1 MHTIYFLEQMHALK
15 LDQMHTM
22 LLEQMNDLCL
32 EQMLGSLHHPYRF
45 RVLSVAQNV
54 CQFFWG
60 RRKYILEYILKLN

>member
-32 EQMLGSLHHPYRF
+32 EQMLGSRLD
-45 RVLSVAQNV
+45 VVAAPIYWDLTASQSESWGS
-54 CQFFWG
+54 FF
-60 RRKYILEYILKLN
+60 